1 MVRARGHALQLSTRY
16 AADGDVRVPCDL
28 KNLAQARLV
37 RALGHDDA
45 LDGAR
50 ARAQSFEHGLHAE
63 EVRAVVRVRLYAHKR
78 LSARLLTRRF
88 GRAVRRPCEVARRAL
103 SLSHTRGAFALAPS
117 REGASDTLARR
128 LAIAHALPGIAHA
141 LLTTA
146 HAMLTVAHAML
157 TTAHALLIGANTIP
171 LTVLAVLGSALAMR
185 ACALVVRLVAAA
197 RAPPLLLLPTPVSAV
212 VFHELS
218 ARARST
224 KRRRNRA

>member
-1 MVRARGHALQLSTRY
+1 MVRACGHALQLGTRY

-78 LSARLLTRRF
+78 LSARLLKRRF

-146 HAMLTVAHAML
+146 HAMLTVAHALL
-157 TTAHALLIGANTIP
+157 TGANTIP

-185 ACALVVRLVAAA
+185 ACALVMRLVAAV